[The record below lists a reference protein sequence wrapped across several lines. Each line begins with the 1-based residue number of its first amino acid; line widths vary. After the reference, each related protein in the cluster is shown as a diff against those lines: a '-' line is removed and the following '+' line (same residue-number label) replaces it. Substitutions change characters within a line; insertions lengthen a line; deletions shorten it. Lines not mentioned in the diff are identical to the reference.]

1 MSAGAQSSTIP
12 LQPRRSSVPASKPSI
27 LVVDDEPQVLVALE
41 DMLSDHFVV
50 HTANSPE
57 RALELASARREIAV
71 VISDQRMPK
80 MTGDQLFQR
89 LSHDSQAQRILVT
102 GFADLTAVIRAVNEG
117 RIFAYI
123 TKPWDP
129 DDLQQKV
136 QRAAE
141 HFRLAMELA
150 HERQLLS
157 DLMENMPDGIYF
169 KDLDLRFIKAN
180 APVASMLNR
189 GLEATQLVGQ
199 RLSDLSKSARA
210 ALKVEAEEQRILREG
225 AQLVDVIREY
235 GKDSARQWFSET
247 KAPVRG
253 PSGAVIGLV
262 GISRNVTDRIQAENA
277 RELQQQRIARLTR
290 IHTVLSGVNSAIV
303 RVQERDRLLG
313 EVCGLAVREGQLS
326 LATITAFEEATASFR
341 VVASAT
347 FEQTEGWAQV
357 PAPKLELDTELLLQV
372 ARTRAPVVLNNTA
385 SDPGVSIAPSLAA
398 SEQRAVAAFPLFASG
413 RLEYVFALSSSQV
426 GFFDSDEVHLLT
438 DLADNISFAL
448 SHFATKDRL
457 DFLAY
462 YDELT
467 GLPNRGLLFDRL
479 TQQIATSRSM
489 KRKLALLLLDIDR
502 FRQIN
507 ETLGRSGGD
516 ALLKLVAS
524 RLQNGIAEQGSLARV
539 DGNRFAMLMPLIDDE
554 ADVGSLVENLLSS
567 ILNTS
572 FDIGDTEVLI
582 SGRFG
587 ISLYPADGND
597 AEALLYNAE
606 AALKKAKSQGRRYA
620 FYAPSMNDQVAQKLT
635 LETRLRRALENSE
648 FVLHYQPKLELR
660 RGTLVGLEALIR
672 WQHPDDGLIPPGV
685 FIPILEET
693 GLIMDVGRWVL
704 LQAATQHAEWTSA
717 GLRPPRIAVNVSA
730 LQLGQPDFLETL
742 EQVTRAHPEAVRE
755 LDLEIT
761 ESVFVDDLMGN
772 VSKLEAARERGLQV
786 AIDDFGTGYSSLGYL
801 SRLPIDILKIDRSF
815 IARMTKDPQDM
826 SLVTT
831 MISLAHSLD
840 CKVVAE
846 GVEQPEQAQ
855 LLHLL
860 RCDQV
865 QGWLTGK
872 PMVPAD
878 VAARFGGTHAFAW
891 TRSDE

>member
-1 MSAGAQSSTIP
+1 MQT
-12 LQPRRSSVPASKPSI
+12 RRSTVPANKPSI

-41 DMLSDHFVV
+41 DMLSDHFTVY
-50 HTANSPE
+50 TANSPE
-57 RALELASARREIAV
+57 KALELAGTQREIAV
-71 VISDQRMPK
+71 VISDQRMPR

-89 LSHDSQAQRILVT
+89 LSQDSQAQRILVT

-123 TKPWDP
+123 TKPWDV

-136 QRAAE
+136 HRAAE

-150 HERQLLS
+150 HERQLLT

-169 KDLDLRFIKAN
+169 KDLGLRFIKAN
-180 APVASMLNR
+180 APVANMLSY
-189 GLEATQLVGQ
+189 GPDASVLVGQ
-199 RLSDLSKSARA
+199 RLSDLSANVRA
-210 ALKVEAEEQRILREG
+210 AQKVEAEEQRILRG
-225 AQLVDVIREY
+225 STQVIDVIREY
-235 GKDSARQWFSET
+235 GRGGARQWFSET

-253 PSGAVIGLV
+253 PAGSVIGLV
-262 GISRNVTDRIQAENA
+262 GISRDVTDRIEAENA
-277 RELQQQRIARLTR
+277 REIQQHRIARLTR
-290 IHTVLSGVNSAIV
+290 IHTVLSGINSAIV
-303 RVQERDRLLG
+303 RIQERDRLLD
-313 EVCGLAVREGQLS
+313 EVCGLAVREGHLS
-326 LATITAFEEATASFR
+326 VATVAAFEEATSSFSIVAATMLEQSPGLDQVLGQR
-341 VVASAT
+341 LDSGVGLMLNVV
-347 FEQTEGWAQV
+347 
-357 PAPKLELDTELLLQV
+357 
-372 ARTRAPVVLNNTA
+372 RTQAPVVVNNTA
-385 SDPGVSIAPSLAA
+385 HDPSVGVLQGLAPDQ
-398 SEQRAVAAFPLFASG
+398 QRAVALFPLFASG
-413 RLEYVFALSSSQV
+413 RLEYVFTLSSSQP
-426 GFFDSDEVHLLT
+426 GFFDSDEVRLLT
-438 DLADNISFAL
+438 DMADNISFAL
-448 SHFATKDRL
+448 GHFAAKDRL
-457 DFLAY
+457 NFLAY

-467 GLPNRGLLFDRL
+467 GLPNRRLLFDRL
-479 TQQIATSRSM
+479 TQQLATSRSV

-516 ALLKLVAS
+516 ALLKHVAT
-524 RLQNGIAEQGSLARV
+524 RLKAGMGEQGSLARI
-539 DGNRFAMLMPLIDDE
+539 DGNRFAMLMPLVDDE
-554 ADVGSLVENLLSS
+554 ADVGVLVESLLTS
-567 ILNTS
+567 ILNSS
-572 FDIGDTEVLI
+572 FEIGDTEVLI

-587 ISLYPADGND
+587 ISLFPADGSD
-597 AEALLYNAE
+597 ADALLYNAE

-648 FVLHYQPKLELR
+648 FVLHYQPKVELR
-660 RGTLVGLEALIR
+660 YGALVGLEALIR
-672 WQHPDDGLIPPGV
+672 WQHPEEGLVAPGV

-693 GLIMDVGRWVL
+693 GLIVDVGCWVL
-704 LQAATQHAEWTSA
+704 LQAAAQHSAWTNA
-717 GLRPPRIAVNVSA
+717 GLQPPRIAVNVSA
-730 LQLGQPDFLETL
+730 LQLGQPDFLESL
-742 EQVTRAHPEAVRE
+742 EHVAGRHPDALRE

-801 SRLPIDILKIDRSF
+801 SRLPIDTLKIDRSF
-815 IARMTKDPQDM
+815 VSRMTKNPQDM

-855 LLHLL
+855 LLRLL

-865 QGWLTGK
+865 QGWLTGR
-872 PMVPAD
+872 PMTAAD
-878 VAARFGGTHAFAW
+878 VAARFGGSHAFSW
-891 TRSDE
+891 TRADE